1 MNFKFL
7 KIFLFRVLRVFR
19 GRKADPRAQAVD
31 RIFAE
36 EDGAGENEPR
46 DAAEAVFAEV
56 YAEVYTESLP
66 DGKKVDRLLSRK
78 KSLSEVLQKDE
89 KGGKNMKLIVGLGN
103 PGAKYVGTRHN
114 VGYEILAELARR
126 HGSGSVKTK
135 FQGEILEGNIA
146 GQKVVF
152 LSPITYMNL
161 SGRSVRPCF
170 DFYKIEKTDL
180 LILCDDVNLPLGKIR
195 VRVKG
200 SAGGQKGLADI
211 IRVMGGDDVSRLR
224 VGVDEPP
231 AGRDLADYVLSKF
244 TAKERE
250 LMNVA
255 VMTAAD
261 AVELWVLSGIDR
273 CMEKYNGR

>member
-7 KIFLFRVLRVFR
+7 RLFLFRIFRAFR
-19 GRKADPRAQAVD
+19 GRKVDSRTQAVNQ
-31 RIFAE
+31 IFS
-36 EDGAGENEPR
+36 EDGENFGAGENPPR

-56 YAEVYTESLP
+56 YAESLP

-78 KSLSEVLQKDE
+78 KSLSEVLAKDE
-89 KGGKNMKLIVGLGN
+89 KKMKLIVGLGN

-126 HGSGSVKTK
+126 HGSGRVKSK
-135 FQGEILEGNIA
+135 FQGEILEGTVA
-146 GQKVVF
+146 GVKVVF

-170 DFYKIEKTDL
+170 DFYKIEKPDIL
-180 LILCDDVNLPLGKIR
+180 VLCDDVNLPLGKIR
-195 VRVKG
+195 VRAKG

-231 AGRDLADYVLSKF
+231 AGRDLSDFVLSKF

-261 AVELWVLSGIDR
+261 AVELWITSGIER
-273 CMEKYNGR
+273 CMEKYNG